1 MLTLIFTLLYLWISS
16 VLVISLCY
24 MSYIEDKE
32 NYELW
37 FYSSRS
43 KNKWI
48 KKYNLKKRIIWY
60 ILFWLFFPIWFI
72 YIILY

>member
-1 MLTLIFTLLYLWISS
+1 MLTLIFTLLYLSISAI
-16 VLVISLCY
+16 LVITLSY

-37 FYSSRS
+37 FYSSNK

-60 ILFWLFFPIWFI
+60 ILFWFFFPIWFI